1 MEKKRI
7 LPADQ
12 MIFGGD
18 YNPEQWRETPEI
30 WDEDFRLMRLA
41 RWNEVTL
48 GVFAWAELEPEE
60 GVYDFS
66 VTDAIFERAEKNG
79 VKVILATPSGAK
91 PRWLAEKY
99 PEVLRTLEDRR
110 KALYG
115 RRHNHCFSSPV
126 YREKIAELNR
136 RLAERYGKSPALL
149 CWHISNEVSGECH
162 CDYCR
167 KNFIEF
173 VRRKYG
179 NDINRLNHEWWT
191 RFWSHRYD
199 SFEQVEPPS
208 SLGETMVHGQTL
220 DWRRF
225 VTAQTC
231 DFMEWE
237 IKAVREYSDAPV
249 TTNLMGFYAGVDYRE
264 LAKTVDFVSWD
275 NYPNWGTPGGD
286 VNTGAWIAMTHDLMR
301 SLKRENFLLMESTP
315 SHVNW
320 KDINKLY
327 RPGMM
332 RLASL
337 QAVAHGSESVQYFQW
352 RKSRGS
358 SDKMHGAAIL
368 YDWDNLWALEVLQG
382 MQKQNKQVINAAF
395 AQYRPLWKRGISV
408 DLIGRRDS
416 YEGYDLLIA
425 PMMYLCEEKTA
436 ERLARFV
443 ADGGTLVGTYAMAEA
458 NENDL
463 CHLGGWP

>member
-162 CDYCR
+162 CVY
-167 KNFIEF
+167 
-173 VRRKYG
+173 
-179 NDINRLNHEWWT
+179 
-191 RFWSHRYD
+191 
-199 SFEQVEPPS
+199 
-208 SLGETMVHGQTL
+208 
-220 DWRRF
+220 
-225 VTAQTC
+225 
-231 DFMEWE
+231 
-237 IKAVREYSDAPV
+237 
-249 TTNLMGFYAGVDYRE
+249 
-264 LAKTVDFVSWD
+264 
-275 NYPNWGTPGGD
+275 
-286 VNTGAWIAMTHDLMR
+286 
-301 SLKRENFLLMESTP
+301 
-315 SHVNW
+315 
-320 KDINKLY
+320 
-327 RPGMM
+327 
-332 RLASL
+332 
-337 QAVAHGSESVQYFQW
+337 
-352 RKSRGS
+352 
-358 SDKMHGAAIL
+358 
-368 YDWDNLWALEVLQG
+368 
-382 MQKQNKQVINAAF
+382 
-395 AQYRPLWKRGISV
+395 
-408 DLIGRRDS
+408 
-416 YEGYDLLIA
+416 
-425 PMMYLCEEKTA
+425 
-436 ERLARFV
+436 
-443 ADGGTLVGTYAMAEA
+443 
-458 NENDL
+458 
-463 CHLGGWP
+463 